1 MNNKESKRSPTINQ
15 SIKLEGEAAQKVYDR
30 MAHALSNEGVKISI
44 NQAIEKL
51 ILGK

>member
-1 MNNKESKRSPTINQ
+1 MDRLTESCATINQ

-30 MAHALSNEGVKISI
+30 MAEALKKGVKISI